1 VRFWEDTWF
10 GTSPLVVQFWDLY
23 SICDQ
28 VGSTVAEIWDGQE
41 VKLTFRRTFSSRMME
56 RWLELQ
62 EVVSSRAYNS
72 DGDALIWTYESKG
85 EYSTKSLCSVTL
97 EGCNQSMFL
106 QYGNQIMTVDNLLKR
121 GISKPLD
128 YQLCKEN
135 ESVHHLLFD
144 CVIARYIWDLAYT
157 FPGLRTD
164 GFLCMASRWYMK
176 TNMK

>member
-1 VRFWEDTWF
+1 MKVRFWEDTWF

-62 EVVSSRAYNS
+62 EVVSSIAYNS

-85 EYSTKSLCSVTL
+85 EYSTKSLYAV
-97 EGCNQSMFL
+97 
-106 QYGNQIMTVDNLLKR
+106 
-121 GISKPLD
+121 
-128 YQLCKEN
+128 
-135 ESVHHLLFD
+135 
-144 CVIARYIWDLAYT
+144 
-157 FPGLRTD
+157 
-164 GFLCMASRWYMK
+164 
-176 TNMK
+176 